1 MSENGYMAYQ
11 TMVSKVETSAE
22 NLKRICNKLDLHE
35 QANILDGVN
44 KRLRNHVFRIGIMGE
59 FKRGKSTVINAL
71 LGKEVVPADI
81 LPCSATLNRI
91 VWDATP
97 HAQINFKKDKNGK
110 LPASKNVSVD
120 ELSEYIT
127 KLTTESEEKASMVE
141 DSIVYYPCRFCQNGV
156 EIIDTPGLNDD
167 ERMDKVSESVIP
179 TLDAI
184 IMVVV
189 PGSPFGISEA
199 NFVRNKIMTSD
210 LGRLI
215 FVVNKIDTV
224 RRPKDREKC
233 VEGIRKKIEETV
245 LEKAAAMYGEDS
257 QEYKTTESKLGG
269 IRIYPISAANALD
282 GKLEDDD
289 ELLANSGM
297 PEFEEVL
304 TKLLTEERGMIEL
317 VPSVGTIMSRLK
329 EADETIIMRQN
340 ALNLEQDQFMQLQKE
355 AVEKINL
362 SRSEK
367 KQKVKE
373 IKGIAASIYQEL
385 QPDVV
390 CAYKELEDT
399 VIEYVENY
407 TIDSEYFADDS
418 AIEAFQ
424 ELISA
429 GINNKFEM
437 CLQECTEK
445 MQVKIQD
452 RLGQELESLE
462 VYSKQLEAGVN
473 EVRDLIPQIKSVS
486 IDENESENQL
496 DQLDAVAMGVET
508 VTNFLPIVPGL
519 GGAISGFKDHGLLGG
534 IVGFGSGFAVTNIA
548 AYATAYTLISTLGVA
563 ASAAIV
569 PVGVIAGIAGAF
581 GGKKITNVLFNIF
594 GNKTPKSV
602 PQKRIISEKDILN
615 VRNSLKEGV
624 KNNVNNLRAEHSL
637 ENWLKAVT
645 DETFVSLS
653 DKLDREAEEVLQG
666 LQDTLTN
673 IQVDISKGELHKESV
688 SKQLNEYHQELMEIA
703 EMIAPVKER
712 LNVALAGRLD

>member
-1 MSENGYMAYQ
+1 MCENGYIAYQ
-11 TMVSKVETSAE
+11 AMVSTIETSAD

-35 QANILDGVN
+35 QANTLDEVN
-44 KRLRNHVFRIGIMGE
+44 SRLRNHVFRVGILGE

-91 VWDATP
+91 VWDAAP
-97 HAQINFKKDKNGK
+97 HAQINFKMDESGK
-110 LPASKNVSVD
+110 TPEPKNVSVE

-215 FVVNKIDTV
+215 FIVNKIDTV

-233 VEGIRKKIEETV
+233 VEGIRKKIKETV
-245 LEKAAAMYGEDS
+245 LEKAAAMYGENS
-257 QEYKTTESKLGG
+257 QEYRTVESKLGG

-297 PEFEEVL
+297 PEFEEAL

-317 VPSVGTIMSRLK
+317 VPSVGSIMSRLK

-340 ALNLEQDQFMQLQKE
+340 ALNLELDQFMQLQKE
-355 AVEKINL
+355 AAEKINE
-362 SRSEK
+362 SRMEK

-390 CAYKELEDT
+390 SAYKELEDT

-407 TIDSEYFADDS
+407 TIDSENFADENS
-418 AIEAFQ
+418 VKSFQ

-429 GINNKFEM
+429 GINNKYEM
-437 CLQECTEK
+437 CLQECIEK

-452 RLGQELESLE
+452 RLGQELENLE
-462 VYSKQLEAGVN
+462 VYSKRLESDVS
-473 EVRDLIPQIKSVS
+473 EVREMVPQIKSVS
-486 IDENESENQL
+486 AVENKSENQL
-496 DQLDAVAMGVET
+496 DKLDAVAMGVET

-534 IVGFGSGFAVTNIA
+534 IVGFGSGFAVTHFA
-548 AYATAYTLISTLGVA
+548 AYATAYTLIGAMGMA

-569 PVGVIAGIAGAF
+569 PIGVIAGIAGAF
-581 GGKKITNVLFNIF
+581 GGKKITNILFDRF

-602 PQKRIISEKDILN
+602 PQKRTISEKDILN
-615 VRNSLKEGV
+615 VRSSLKEGV
-624 KNNVNNLRAEHSL
+624 RKNVNHLRTEHTL
-637 ENWLKAVT
+637 ENWLKEVT
-645 DETFVSLS
+645 DETFASLS

-688 SKQLNEYHQELMEIA
+688 LKQLNEYHQELIEIA
-703 EMIAPVKER
+703 EMIAPVKKR
-712 LNVALAGRLD
+712 LNAALSEAT